1 MEVGFVV
8 SVCCAEAVAAI
19 KTQIAKIK
27 IRGNNRSM
35 MKCSVSLNEHNQLTI
50 IGLAGKLRV
59 IFKGFC

>member
-1 MEVGFVV
+1 
-8 SVCCAEAVAAI
+8 VAAI